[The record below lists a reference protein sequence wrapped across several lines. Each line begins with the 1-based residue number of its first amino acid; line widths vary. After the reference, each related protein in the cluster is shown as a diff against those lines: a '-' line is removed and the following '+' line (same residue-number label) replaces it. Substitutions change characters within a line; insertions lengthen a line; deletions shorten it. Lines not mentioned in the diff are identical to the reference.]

1 MCLSTAWEIDEKG
14 GRIKIREHISS
25 VRVSGSTVTLT
36 DLMGEEV
43 VITGILQSIDLV
55 KNDIL
60 VMKTA
65 AVTAGIPPV
74 KRYER
79 IREIF
84 NRCENNQMRDVDIA
98 EITSGDI
105 DAEVK
110 TFCVGETVTCDK
122 QTRDGRVTVFDICT
136 DGMNQRLTYTLI
148 D

>member
-14 GRIKIREHISS
+14 GRIKIREYISS
-25 VRVSGSTVTLT
+25 VRVSGGTVTLT

-43 VITGILQSIDLV
+43 TITGILQSIDLV

-60 VMKTA
+60 VIKTA
-65 AVTAGIPPV
+65 TATAGISPV

-84 NRCENNQMRDVDIA
+84 NQCENNQMRDVDIE
-98 EITSGDI
+98 EIECGDI

-110 TFCVGETVTCDK
+110 AFCVGETVTCDK
-122 QTRDGRVTVFDICT
+122 QIRDGRVTVFDICT
-136 DGMNQRLTYTLI
+136 DGMNQRVTYTLI
-148 D
+148 S